1 MKKIFKI
8 ISLVMMMVMCF
19 SVTAFAAETDET
31 SNLKVS
37 FTDEGMINTVDEDVT
52 PGISVRAPAPAVSS
66 VKVVAAQ
73 IKSDG
78 YVYVT
83 VQVAGYG
90 KNIYATYDGSQCYVS
105 STTSVGKPIVTGY
118 LYEVKCAKAVVG
130 SHNFTFRIT
139 SVNSPWNTMS
149 TRSIITVK

>member
-1 MKKIFKI
+1 MEEKYMKKIFKI

-83 VQVAGYG
+83 VQFSAILSSLCS
-90 KNIYATYDGSQCYVS
+90 NIRI
-105 STTSVGKPIVTGY
+105 IVRLKEIGRAH
-118 LYEVKCAKAVVG
+118 V
-130 SHNFTFRIT
+130 
-139 SVNSPWNTMS
+139 
-149 TRSIITVK
+149 

>member
-83 VQVAGYG
+83 VQVDVY
-90 KNIYATYDGSQCYVS
+90 KRQILNI
-105 STTSVGKPIVTGY
+105 GY
-118 LYEVKCAKAVVG
+118 LLSGIIPSTKRYY
-130 SHNFTFRIT
+130 TFKMCIRD
-139 SVNSPWNTMS
+139 
-149 TRSIITVK
+149 RCCCL

>member
-78 YVYVT
+78 YVHVT

-90 KNIYATYDGSQCYVS
+90 KIFMRHMMDRNAM
-105 STTSVGKPIVTGY
+105 Y
-118 LYEVKCAKAVVG
+118 LQQLLLE
-130 SHNFTFRIT
+130 SRL
-139 SVNSPWNTMS
+139 
-149 TRSIITVK
+149 